1 MAEQAGHIDALDSPA
16 VSEGQAAMDVAGE
29 ISVGHGQD
37 GRSGLL
43 RLLSDYL
50 TLTKPPIISLLLVTA
65 IGGMFLAARFETGH
79 AGGSGIPDLWTLLL
93 VCVGGAL
100 GAGGANAINHY
111 MDQDIDSLMS
121 RTASRPV
128 PGLRVRPL
136 AALAYGIALNI
147 AAFAVLAYWV
157 NLLAAALTLAATLFY
172 VLVYTGWLKRST
184 PQNIV
189 IGGAAGSIPP
199 VVGWVAVTGSFDL
212 PALYLFAIIFFWT
225 PPHFWALSLLI
236 QRDYERA
243 GVPMLPVVAGEERTV
258 GSIFVYSLVLVAL
271 TLVFVATGAV
281 GLVYLASAAML
292 GAIFIWGAW
301 RLRQHPPLDQPRR
314 PRARNLYLYSLLYL
328 ALLFGAMMAD
338 GVYRWWL

>member
-1 MAEQAGHIDALDSPA
+1 MADQTGHIDTLGVDHVPVEAAGDPA
-16 VSEGQAAMDVAGE
+16 PEYGRRE
-29 ISVGHGQD
+29 
-37 GRSGLL
+37 RSGLL
-43 RLLSDYL
+43 QLLSDYL

-65 IGGMFLAARFETGH
+65 VGGMFLASRHT
-79 AGGSGIPDLWTLLL
+79 GGSGIPALMTMLL
-93 VCVGGAL
+93 VCVGGTL

-121 RTASRPV
+121 RTARRPV
-128 PGLRVRPL
+128 PGHRVRPL
-136 AALAYGIALNI
+136 AALFYGIALNI

-157 NLLAAALTLAATLFY
+157 NLLAALLTLAATLFY

-243 GVPMLPVVAGEERTV
+243 GVPMLPVVAGVENTV
-258 GSIFVYSLVLVAL
+258 GSIFRYSLVLVAL
-271 TLVFVATGAV
+271 TLAFAATGAV
-281 GLVYLASAAML
+281 GLVYVGAAAVL
-292 GAIFIWGAW
+292 GGAFILGAW
-301 RLRQHPPLDQPRR
+301 RLRQQAERR
-314 PRARNLYLYSLLYL
+314 TARHLYLYSLLYL

>member
-1 MAEQAGHIDALDSPA
+1 MADQAGHIEREQPEAEERGRPHPNPLPEGEGIV
-16 VSEGQAAMDVAGE
+16 VSEATRLEAGT
-29 ISVGHGQD
+29 G
-37 GRSGLL
+37 GRSGPVGMLL
-43 RLLSDYL
+43 DYL

-65 IGGMFLAARFETGH
+65 IGGMFLASRH
-79 AGGSGIPDLWTLLL
+79 VGGSGIPDLMTMLL

-121 RTASRPV
+121 RTAQRPV
-128 PGLRVRPL
+128 PGHRIRPM
-136 AALAYGIALNI
+136 AALAFGIALNVI
-147 AAFAVLAYWV
+147 AFGVLAYWV
-157 NLLAAALTLAATLFY
+157 NLLAAGLTLAATLFY

-212 PALYLFAIIFFWT
+212 PALYLFSIIFFWT

-243 GVPMLPVVAGEERTV
+243 GVPMLPVVAGAEKTV
-258 GSIFVYSLVLVAL
+258 GSIFMYSLVLVAL
-271 TLVFVATGAV
+271 TLVFAATGAV
-281 GLVYLASAAML
+281 GLVYLGAAAAL
-292 GAIFIWGAW
+292 GAAFVWAAW
-301 RLRQHPPLDQPRR
+301 RLRQDLSR
-314 PRARNLYLYSLLYL
+314 PKARNLYLYSLLYL

-338 GVYRWWL
+338 GVYRWWV